1 MKQRK
6 SRLQNE
12 RAAERK
18 PAPSSER
25 LLAQS
30 TQLSALDKEIITHL
44 QNDGRKPF
52 VTIAREMGIPEKTVR
67 SCAHRLITQNAIR
80 IIPLTSPAALGY
92 HSIALVAMMTDPSVA
107 LSGIAEELGEIAE
120 VDYVVV
126 TTGRYNIFVEVMT
139 KDNAAL
145 CIVVEEK
152 IGRIKGINSV
162 EILPC
167 LSIHYQKARFF
178 PSQGAEDGVGVRE
191 RELDQIDRDIVYE
204 LSDNARVPLRQVAE
218 RLNISETQVRTR
230 IGNMLDAGQLN
241 ILAIM
246 NPMNLEGY
254 IIAWVAISA
263 NTRASILDL
272 AERLAAT
279 SCVSYIAITLG
290 QFDIVAEI
298 VCPSREKFI
307 DLIHG
312 TIRFLPGVERVES
325 FLYLN
330 LIYKNLNPL
339 R

>member
-12 RAAERK
+12 RVAERTQ
-18 PAPSSER
+18 APSSQR
-25 LLAQS
+25 LLAQT
-30 TQLSALDKEIITHL
+30 TQLGALDKEIISHL

-52 VTIAREMGIPEKTVR
+52 VTIARELGIPEKTVR

-92 HSIALVAMMTDPSVA
+92 NSIALVAMTTDPSVP
-107 LSGIAEELGEIAE
+107 LSGIMEELGENAE

-126 TTGRYNIFVEVMT
+126 TAGRYNIFVEVMAR
-139 KDNAAL
+139 DNAGL
-145 CIVVEEK
+145 YKVIEEK
-152 IGRIKGINSV
+152 IGRVKGINSI

-167 LSIHYQKARFF
+167 LSIHYQKAKFF
-178 PSQGAEDGVGVRE
+178 PSHGVEAGAGVRE
-191 RELDQIDRDIVYE
+191 RELDQIDRHIVYE
-204 LSDNARVPLRQVAE
+204 LSDNARVPLRRVAE
-218 RLNISETQVRTR
+218 RLDISETQVRTR

-241 ILAIM
+241 ILAII
-246 NPMNLEGY
+246 NPMNLDGY
-254 IIAWVAISA
+254 VIAWVAITA
-263 NTRASILDL
+263 KTGASILDL

-279 SCVSYIAITLG
+279 NYVSYIAITLG
-290 QFDIVAEI
+290 RFDIVAEI